1 MTDMK
6 DLGARADEPRTVYPA
21 KPDQNPADPSVLEQS
36 IVELDEWFGSDMAG
50 VPTPSQSESMALVL
64 HELKRLRAAE
74 QTSEL
79 RPEWIRVLCR
89 ELMLSKMTHNF
100 TFSRDEVIELLGGK
114 LALLAAM
121 GASRQSN
128 GIKEGL

>member
-1 MTDMK
+1 VTDMK